1 MKKTGILGGT
11 FNPIHN
17 GHLLLA
23 ETARDEFGLENVLFI
38 PSGCSYMK
46 NQSEIL
52 PGKLRSRM
60 VSLAIA
66 DNPYFSMTNMEIERE
81 GNSYTYETLAEL
93 RRVSPDTV
101 FYYIIGADTLF
112 TMETW
117 KHPELIFGQAVI
129 LAAVRDDFR
138 QQELKSQILY
148 LHQKYGADI
157 RLLHAGNVQI
167 SSTIIRRKRKENQSI
182 RYLVQEPVRKFIEEN
197 DLYQS

>member
-93 RRVSPDTV
+93 RRISPDTV

-138 QQELKSQILY
+138 QQELKAQILY

-197 DLYQS
+197 DLYRS

>member
-52 PGKLRSRM
+52 PGNLRSRM

-93 RRVSPDTV
+93 RRISPDTV

-138 QQELKSQILY
+138 QQELKAQILY

-197 DLYQS
+197 DLYRS